1 MKITRI
7 ESIPVTVPT
16 SGPLVWSGGTRS
28 TGSGLV
34 IQIHT
39 DEGLI
44 GLGEAPGPTLPAI
57 QVIVEQELAQFL
69 IGEDPAR
76 ITRLVGRM
84 EEFTRNWNQLATY
97 AIAGIEMALLDL
109 LGKSLDTSV
118 AQLLGGAQRD
128 LVPYAGYLFIDDPE
142 VNARKAREFV
152 AAGCRELKLK
162 CGRDLDQDDQT
173 VAAIRDAVGS
183 DIALRLD
190 PNMNWSVPTAIRWIR
205 ALSKYDI
212 QYVEQPVPDT
222 DLRGMAEVRRAT
234 GVPIAADEACTTM
247 RSVLELLRAEAC
259 DVFVIYTSEAGG
271 LLRAAQIAAVVAAA
285 GKWCTIGSWAE
296 LGIATMANAHVACT
310 SDQFAFANDTHYPLQ
325 TEDVLTERLDLSAGH
340 IALPGGPGLGVTLD
354 EAGTARLAGADLR
367 QSVFYDEIGGDAPRI
382 GQVL

>member
-1 MKITRI
+1 
-7 ESIPVTVPT
+7 
-16 SGPLVWSGGTRS
+16 
-28 TGSGLV
+28 
-34 IQIHT
+34 
-39 DEGLI
+39 
-44 GLGEAPGPTLPAI
+44 
-57 QVIVEQELAQFL
+57 
-69 IGEDPAR
+69 
-76 ITRLVGRM
+76 
-84 EEFTRNWNQLATY
+84 
-97 AIAGIEMALLDL
+97 MALLDL

-128 LVPYAGYLFIDDPE
+128 AVPYAGYLFIDDPE
-142 VNARKAREFV
+142 VNARKARAFV
-152 AAGCRELKLK
+152 DAGCRELKLK
-162 CGRDLDQDDQT
+162 CGRNLDQDDQT

-259 DVFVIYTSEAGG
+259 DVFVVYTSEAGG

-285 GKWCTIGSWAE
+285 GKWCAIGSWAE
-296 LGIATMANAHVACT
+296 LGIATMANAHVAST

-325 TEDVLTERLDLSAGH
+325 TADVLTERLDLTTGH
-340 IALPGGPGLGVTLD
+340 IALPSGPGLGVTLD
-354 EAGTARLAGADLR
+354 AEETARLAAADLR
-367 QSVFYDEIGGDAPRI
+367 QSVFYDEIGGEAPRV